1 MQPPSPPPAAMVR
14 PTQDAI
20 DTFVG
25 ITGADEAV
33 AARKLEVTP
42 TRSVPVCSPH
52 HPPPLLLPSPS
63 PFYAS
68 ECVGLGCVGSRVRF
82 VVLDGVALRRG
93 MGGAGAM
100 RDLREVMRT
109 WGGGGGMG
117 L

>member
-1 MQPPSPPPAAMVR
+1 MVR

-52 HPPPLLLPSPS
+52 HPPPSP
-63 PFYAS
+63 PFTVAILR
-68 ECVGLGCVGSRVRF
+68 LGMCGAWMRRVSS
-82 VVLDGVALRRG
+82 
-93 MGGAGAM
+93 
-100 RDLREVMRT
+100 
-109 WGGGGGMG
+109 
-117 L
+117 